1 MPKEPIDIGLNKE
14 MIIHILVN
22 GRPVDVSL
30 ELDESQKGVVIRAG
44 GKTHRHL
51 IPQSRSE

>member
-1 MPKEPIDIGLNKE
+1 MTKEPIDIGLNKE
-14 MIIHILVN
+14 MIIHILVK

-51 IPQSRSE
+51 IPQHKE

>member
-1 MPKEPIDIGLNKE
+1 MTKDDVDIGLNKE
-14 MIIHILVN
+14 MIIHVLVK

-30 ELDESQKGVVIRAG
+30 ELNESQKGVVIRAG

-51 IPQSRSE
+51 IPQSRSG

>member
-1 MPKEPIDIGLNKE
+1 MTKDDVDIGLNKE
-14 MIIHILVN
+14 MIIHVLVK

-30 ELDESQKGVVIRAG
+30 ELDESQKGVVIKAG

-51 IPQSRSE
+51 IPQNKG